1 MERQDREARC
11 VFCGAAIAPDDPSV
25 GRGAA
30 AAHVVCADRSLGDE
44 RSWDRIAAA
53 LGDGAPAD
61 DPAGADAGPVG
72 ADRTGRIGSDATT
85 PPAASTSGG
94 RPGAAAARTGCL
106 MIAVLVPLV
115 AWSVVDRALG
125 NRNGG

>member
-25 GRGAA
+25 GRGAV

-53 LGDGAPAD
+53 LGDGGPAE
-61 DPAGADAGPVG
+61 DPAAAEGDPVG
-72 ADRTGRIGSDATT
+72 EGVTGRNGSDTSA
-85 PPAASTSGG
+85 PVASTSGG